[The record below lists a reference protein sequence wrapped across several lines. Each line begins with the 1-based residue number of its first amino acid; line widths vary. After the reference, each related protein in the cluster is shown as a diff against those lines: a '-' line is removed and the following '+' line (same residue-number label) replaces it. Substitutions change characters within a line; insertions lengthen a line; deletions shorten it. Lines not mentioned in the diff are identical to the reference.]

1 MRMPPTKSSRPSFR
15 LAVGKYFSFFLL
27 IVLVTVLFGW
37 PQYTFAAL
45 RCGRQPVIASRFAG
59 AYSYSVPGDK
69 TYGPDVFSEYFCST
83 GEAEKHG
90 FRSSLLR

>member
-1 MRMPPTKSSRPSFR
+1 MSPAKSSRPSFR

-27 IVLVTVLFGW
+27 FVLVIVLFGW
-37 PQYTFAAL
+37 PQYAFATL
-45 RCGRQPVIASRFAG
+45 RCGRQPVIASRFAA

-69 TYGPDVFSEYFCST
+69 TYTPDVFSEYFCST

-90 FRSSLLR
+90 FHPSPLR